1 MTNPVLNLLTWVD
14 FDDNGNETG
23 ATVMGRDGVCIAL
36 ALPGPYRDEFT
47 RRVVGVP
54 YLLDGLLQIIARASA
69 ISSDS
74 PEQVE
79 RGLNDIVRF
88 ASIALAKAKGE

>member
-1 MTNPVLNLLTWVD
+1 MPNPVLNLLTWVD
-14 FDDNGNETG
+14 FDDDGNETG

-47 RRVVGVP
+47 QRVVGLP

-69 ISSDS
+69 IPSNNT
-74 PEQVE
+74 EQVE
-79 RGLNDIVRF
+79 KGLNDIVRF
-88 ASIALAKAKGE
+88 ASIAIQKAKGA